1 MKIDR
6 RTLLR
11 VSGAL
16 VAAVSLH
23 RPVLAD
29 SKQMLR
35 LIDPGLEQRD
45 LVRAQALLGAGA
57 KRIERDLVRQ
67 WRDGLRTEIL
77 AAEGGLACVRWDKA
91 LLLEGLARESGMTTR
106 RRRLNRSCF
115 EVRIGPEQTST
126 QSPST

>member
-16 VAAVSLH
+16 VAAASLQ
-23 RPVLAD
+23 RPVLAA
-29 SKQMLR
+29 SRRMLT
-35 LIDPGLEQRD
+35 LIDPGLEQHD
-45 LVRAQALLGAGA
+45 LVRAHALLGAGA

-67 WRDGLRTEIL
+67 WRDGLRNEISS
-77 AAEGGLACVRWDKA
+77 AEGGLAYVRWDKA

-106 RRRLNRSCF
+106 RRRLDRSCF
-115 EVRIGPEQTST
+115 EVRIGPEQVST
-126 QSPST
+126 

>member
-16 VAAVSLH
+16 VAAASLH
-23 RPVLAD
+23 RPVLAE
-29 SKQMLR
+29 SRRILT
-35 LIDPGLEQRD
+35 LIDAGLEQHD
-45 LVRAQALLGAGA
+45 LVRAQALLEAGA

-67 WRDGLRTEIL
+67 WRDGLRTEIM
-77 AAEGGLACVRWDKA
+77 AAEGGLAYVRWDKA

-106 RRRLNRSCF
+106 RRRLDRSCF
-115 EVRIGPEQTST
+115 EVRIGPEQTSA
-126 QSPST
+126 

>member
-16 VAAVSLH
+16 VAAVSLQ
-23 RPVLAD
+23 RPVLAE
-29 SKQMLR
+29 SSRTLR
-35 LIDPGLEQRD
+35 LIDPSLEQRD

-57 KRIERDLVRQ
+57 KRLERDLVRQ
-67 WRDGLRTEIL
+67 WRDGLRTEIM

-106 RRRLNRSCF
+106 RRRLDRSCF
-115 EVRIGPEQTST
+115 EVRIGPGEALT
-126 QSPST
+126 